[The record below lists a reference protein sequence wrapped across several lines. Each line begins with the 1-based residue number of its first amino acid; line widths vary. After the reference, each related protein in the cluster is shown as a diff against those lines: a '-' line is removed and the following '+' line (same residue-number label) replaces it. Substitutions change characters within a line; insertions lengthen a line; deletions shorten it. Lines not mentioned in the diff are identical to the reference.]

1 MSQTFILDGSPER
14 SELPQY
20 SDGPEVRE
28 RLAAVKAEVA
38 EIRES
43 CREIGEMDP
52 SEIMRHISS
61 CISRLGVLRGEII
74 DGKTKAHSRLRIDH
88 IDPLR
93 EDLKLLYDVNSRFL
107 SALQFEW
114 ETSGGQ

>member
-1 MSQTFILDGSPER
+1 MGQTFVLDDS
-14 SELPQY
+14 SKAADLPVY
-20 SDGPEVRE
+20 SDGPEVRAHLE
-28 RLAAVKAEVA
+28 RVKVEVS
-38 EIRES
+38 EIRDS

-61 CISRLGVLRGEII
+61 CIARLGVLRGEVV
-74 DGKTKAHSRLRIDH
+74 DGRTKAHSRVRIDH

>member
-1 MSQTFILDGSPER
+1 MGQTFVLDEVA
-14 SELPQY
+14 EQQDLPAY
-20 SDGPEVRE
+20 SDGPEVRA
-28 RLAAVKAEVA
+28 RLDAVKAEVS
-38 EIRES
+38 EIRSS
-43 CREIGEMDP
+43 CADIGQMDP

-61 CISRLGVLRGEII
+61 CIARLGVLRGEVI
-74 DGKTKAHSRLRIDH
+74 DNKTKAASRVRIDH

-114 ETSGGQ
+114 EVSGGQ